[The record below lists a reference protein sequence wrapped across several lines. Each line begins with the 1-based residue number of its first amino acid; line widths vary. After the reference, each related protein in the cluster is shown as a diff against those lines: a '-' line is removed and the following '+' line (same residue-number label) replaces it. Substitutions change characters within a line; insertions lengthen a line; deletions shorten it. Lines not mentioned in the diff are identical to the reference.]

1 MVMKNLIFASFILI
15 SSNIVAQNNI
25 EVESRSEEKIPEN
38 TYSFNTVE
46 KKPTLNGSEHGF
58 LKFIFE
64 NIKYPNELKE
74 KKIAGIV
81 YLSFT
86 INDAGNIKD
95 IKILSSEHELF
106 SKEAIRLAK
115 ECPKWEAG
123 EHNGKK
129 VNVTYNLPI
138 NFTLD

>member
-1 MVMKNLIFASFILI
+1 MKKIIFASFILI
-15 SSNIVAQNNI
+15 SSNIIAQDSL
-25 EVESRSEEKIPEN
+25 EVESVTEETIPEN

-64 NIKYPNELKE
+64 NIKYPKKLKE
-74 KKIAGIV
+74 KAITGIV

-86 INDAGNIKD
+86 ITDKGTVKS
-95 IKILSSEHELF
+95 IKILNSDHDLF
-106 SKEAIRLAK
+106 SREAIRLVK

-123 EHNGKK
+123 EQNGKK
-129 VNVTYNLPI
+129 VNVVYTLPI